1 MVEKEERILRQNAH
15 EINQHAETFQEMK
28 LYNAMRKGIMQGK
41 KREKRRIYSYG
52 VGMVVAAAA
61 AVLLTFSF
69 LHGAPV
75 TEISEHSVQTAST
88 KNWDNFKEYRLS
100 SRLLDPALASALQ
113 QNLVKPVRQSAESK
127 GYRVDVAGA
136 VTDGRK
142 VFVLYSVQNNT
153 DKEINHADFSLQFGA
168 FKDPYPGKGT
178 VLMMLGPES
187 RIPPGQSVDFIYSTN
202 LPPSVHSKEANYHV
216 ALTETSEEAL
226 ASSGSRKS
234 KYRTDLDI
242 AFELDPDMLKD
253 QQHTLTADRTLTVD
267 GQKIKVRQVLYTPLS
282 TYVDLEYDKNN
293 EKRIFQLINPVL
305 ISKKGDTTEKL
316 YYPGIITS
324 DNSVAY
330 SDDSKAT
337 LVFKNSKYSQPDSVS
352 LKTFGISAVDKDQ
365 MKIVVDLNKKQIIEE
380 PGSDLELVEPT
391 PENNADTGE
400 ILLRQKIDNAQYFNT
415 ITWLAD
421 SFTDAQGKVHKKAI
435 NPTSSSSYG
444 VSKSMDGT
452 AVHEIPY
459 NFGEEAKNYP
469 QPLTIPIEKF
479 INPIWD
485 TQAVELYSKN

>member
-1 MVEKEERILRQNAH
+1 MINKEERILRQNAQDV
-15 EINQHAETFQEMK
+15 NRHAETFQEMK
-28 LYNAMRKGIMQGK
+28 IYNAMREGIMQGK

-52 VGMVVAAAA
+52 AGVVVAAAA
-61 AVLLTFSF
+61 AVLLTFSSIG
-69 LHGAPV
+69 LPAKEV
-75 TEISEHSVQTAST
+75 AEHSVQTAST
-88 KNWDNFKEYRLS
+88 KNWDDFKAYRLS
-100 SRLLDPALASALQ
+100 SRLDPALTSALE

-153 DKEINHADFSLQFGA
+153 DKEVIHADTSLLFGD
-168 FKDPYPGKGT
+168 FKDPFPHKGAI
-178 VLMMLGPES
+178 LMMLGPES
-187 RIPPGQSVDFIYSTN
+187 RIPAGQSVDFIYSTN
-202 LPPSVHSKEANYHV
+202 LPPSVHSKEVNFHV

-267 GQKIKVRQVLYTPLS
+267 GQKINVRQVLYTPLS
-282 TYVDLEYDKNN
+282 TYVDLEYDKSN

-324 DNSVAY
+324 DNSEVY

-337 LVFKNSKYSQPDSVS
+337 LVFKNSQYSQPDSVS

-365 MKIVVDLNKKQIIEE
+365 MKIVVDLNKKQIIEA
-380 PGSDLELVEPT
+380 PGSGLELVEPT
-391 PENNADTGE
+391 SENNADTGE

-479 INPIWD
+479 ISPIWD